1 MKRALFVPAAAAVAA
16 ASAVLLSPI
25 HANGVTG
32 NAVRPHYEDYGWFAY
47 APTPEHPT
55 TDDLR
60 AGGVRVPQDVVAA
73 RRHLA
78 AGIAAAGIVVTGAG
92 VGVRRRRGKLKG
104 GR

>member
-1 MKRALFVPAAAAVAA
+1 MTAVAAVA
-16 ASAVLLSPI
+16 VLLWPI

-78 AGIAAAGIVVTGAG
+78 AGIAAAGVVVTGAG
-92 VGVRRRRGKLKG
+92 VGVRRRRGKLKA